1 MESSLQRASL
11 ATVQSLEGI
20 KRGIAQA
27 QQSSHDARDAL
38 IETLRI
44 QLRVARSN
52 LKRAT
57 ESLQPKQ
64 PSAGETPCSCCGVVK
79 AATHVLALFAHG
91 FGSLLG
97 AEGFNPS
104 VATSNLQHKQQVRLL
119 QESCAWQLSF
129 KHWHVASGVSTSPP
143 FMLRC
148 NPQRSSACSAHSL
161 SDYIE

>member
-1 MESSLQRASL
+1 MSPACSSPTYRTLKLNVESSLQRASL

-64 PSAGETPCSCCGVVK
+64 PSAGMAPCTCC
-79 AATHVLALFAHG
+79 
-91 FGSLLG
+91 SLLI
-97 AEGFNPS
+97 
-104 VATSNLQHKQQVRLL
+104 
-119 QESCAWQLSF
+119 W
-129 KHWHVASGVSTSPP
+129 
-143 FMLRC
+143 
-148 NPQRSSACSAHSL
+148 
-161 SDYIE
+161 

>member
-64 PSAGETPCSCCGVVK
+64 PSAGETPCACCGMVK
-79 AATHVLALFAHG
+79 AATHVLALLARGSGLLLIAQG
-91 FGSLLG
+91 FD
-97 AEGFNPS
+97 PS

-119 QESCAWQLSF
+119 QESCVWQLSF
-129 KHWHVASGVSTSPP
+129 KHWHVASVVSTSPP

-148 NPQRSSACSAHSL
+148 SHQRPSACSAHSVPG
-161 SDYIE
+161 YI